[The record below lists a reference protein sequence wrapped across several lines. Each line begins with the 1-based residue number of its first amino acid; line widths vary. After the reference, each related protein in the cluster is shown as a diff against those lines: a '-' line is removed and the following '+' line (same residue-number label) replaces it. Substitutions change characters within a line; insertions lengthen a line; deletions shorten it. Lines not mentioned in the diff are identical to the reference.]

1 MCTRNAVRRRWR
13 CRGAW
18 WLWRCCSALASF
30 NLVSAVQAIFRP
42 PALVG
47 RLGRRPILPGG
58 RFLSLGRK
66 AGGPLA
72 GVFANSRANAPRQ
85 AWAERPMPELR
96 NFVCAQL
103 LFFYQACQKN
113 GDRKSPQ
120 MCSGLTPTPQKNRA
134 PIRRLNWEG
143 RRASGNRAVGRSSR
157 KQVSSADANSTAAV
171 CPAPCGTQ
179 MAVAM
184 CPGGTDPGRRVQA
197 LLPHA
202 RCARRHCDPAETAQG
217 RHVKQLRS
225 T

>member
-1 MCTRNAVRRRWR
+1 MVAVALLLCTGLLQFGLCCAGDVQAACTR
-13 CRGAW
+13 GP
-18 WLWRCCSALASF
+18 S
-30 NLVSAVQAIFRP
+30 RP
-42 PALVG
+42 PADLAG
-47 RLGRRPILPGG
+47 GALSLAGEKGRR
-58 RFLSLGRK
+58 
-66 AGGPLA
+66 
-72 GVFANSRANAPRQ
+72 APRRCLRQ
-85 AWAERPMPELR
+85 LSGERPSSSMGREADARVEKLCLCPVVVLLSSMPE
-96 NFVCAQL
+96 
-103 LFFYQACQKN
+103 N

-134 PIRRLNWEG
+134 PIRRLNWES